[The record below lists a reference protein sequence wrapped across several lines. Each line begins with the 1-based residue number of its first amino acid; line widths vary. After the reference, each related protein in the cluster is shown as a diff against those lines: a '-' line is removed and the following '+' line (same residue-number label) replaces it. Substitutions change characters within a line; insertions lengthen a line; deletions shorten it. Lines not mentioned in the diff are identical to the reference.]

1 LLDVCYLFAC
11 IMTGMP
17 DKKSQNPE
25 EELQPR
31 QTPFPFHPL
40 LIGLYPFLA
49 LLGANLGQVNPVLTL
64 RALLASLVVVYLV
77 FFLLRRLVKDPHKA
91 GLLAAW
97 LLLLFFTYGHA
108 YTLLEGKAL
117 FGMLLGR
124 HLVLAPVWA
133 VLAAGVGYLIL
144 RTKAPLQPATRI
156 LNIIAVLLAAL
167 VLVRIGA
174 YFLTNT
180 PDRTEVQQ
188 ELPVQTP
195 SEALPDVYYIILD
208 AYSRPDMLE
217 EYHNLDVTAFV
228 QELESLG
235 FVFPAC
241 TQSNYSITALSLAS
255 SLNMDYVE
263 QIAPQIVQQNI
274 NWGAFSDYIVHSE
287 VRKQFEALGY
297 RFVTFETGIPWDE
310 MPDAGLYLAR
320 EKSALHQ
327 MLNFRQITEFEMLYL
342 RTTALRLADELRSS
356 AGYTL
361 ADEVQS
367 PQQDHYERILFVLDE
382 FDNSAAVPG
391 PKFVFL
397 HLMAPHGPWV
407 LGEDGS
413 YTYTDNEM
421 EGYARSVKYLNQRIP
436 GILGSILANS
446 EHPPVIILQGDHGFL
461 NEERL
466 AILNA
471 YHLPGGSDGALY
483 PAVSP
488 VNTFRIIFNE
498 YFGASYELLPDR
510 SFLSDRDDPYNFSPV
525 EYPCVSQP

>member
-1 LLDVCYLFAC
+1 MQFRDQQQPFA
-11 IMTGMP
+11 
-17 DKKSQNPE
+17 
-25 EELQPR
+25 
-31 QTPFPFHPL
+31 FHPL
-40 LIGLYPFLA
+40 LIGIYPFLA
-49 LLGANLGQVNPVLTL
+49 LLGSNLGQVNPVLTL
-64 RALLASLVVVYLV
+64 RVFLATVLFVLAV
-77 FFLLRRLVKDPHKA
+77 FFGMQKLIKDNQKA
-91 GLLAAW
+91 GLFTS
-97 LLLLFFTYGHA
+97 LLFLFFFTYGHA

-167 VLVRIGA
+167 ALVRIGA

-180 PDRTEVQQ
+180 PERAEVQQ

-195 SEALPDVYYIILD
+195 SAALPDVYYIILD

-310 MPDAGLYLAR
+310 MPDADHYLVR
-320 EKSALHQ
+320 DQSILRQ
-327 MLNFRQITEFEMLYL
+327 MLNFRQVTEFEVLYI
-342 RTTALRLADELRSS
+342 RTTALRLMDELRSS
-356 AGYTL
+356 AGYALSTV
-361 ADEVQS
+361 VQS
-367 PQQDHYERILFVLDE
+367 PQEDHYGRILFVLDE
-382 FDNSAAVPG
+382 LEKTAEIPG

-407 LGEDGS
+407 LGVDGE
-413 YTYTDNEM
+413 YFYTDNEM
-421 EGYARSVKYLNQRIP
+421 EGYDRSVIYLNERIP
-436 GILGSILANS
+436 GILQSIIANS
-446 EHPPVIILQGDHGFL
+446 EQPPVIILQGDHGFL

-471 YHLPGGSDGALY
+471 FHLPGVSEEALY
-483 PAVSP
+483 PQVSP
-488 VNTFRIIFNE
+488 VNTFRIIFNK

-510 SFLSDRDDPYNFSPV
+510 SYLSDRDDPYNFSEI
-525 EYPCVSQP
+525 EYPCADQP

>member
-1 LLDVCYLFAC
+1 MA
-11 IMTGMP
+11 GMP

-31 QTPFPFHPL
+31 QKPFPFHPL

-64 RALLASLVVVYLV
+64 RALLASLVVVLLV
-77 FFLLRRLVKDPHKA
+77 FFLLRRLVKDPDKA
-91 GLLAAW
+91 SLLAAW

-167 VLVRIGA
+167 ALVRIGA

-180 PDRTEVQQ
+180 PDRTEVQLKQ
-188 ELPVQTP
+188 PVQAP

-217 EYHNLDVTAFV
+217 EHHNLDVTAFV

-320 EKSALHQ
+320 KKSALHQ

-382 FDNSAAVPG
+382 LDNSAAVPG